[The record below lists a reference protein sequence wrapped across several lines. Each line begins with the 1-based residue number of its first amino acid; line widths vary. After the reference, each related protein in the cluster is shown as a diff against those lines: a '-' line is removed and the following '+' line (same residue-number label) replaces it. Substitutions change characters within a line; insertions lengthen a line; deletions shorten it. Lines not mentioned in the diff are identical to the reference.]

1 MRFIDRNL
9 QGARNSGPWEPSK
22 LPVLTIR
29 ISVFNLHYLF
39 APSKTIIL
47 VLQLCM
53 NPCLQFFGEGAIN
66 GIGKQQPR
74 LWLLVT
80 SSSSVTGA
88 LDHCSHTGLCHSG
101 NLPGGLSLFALCI
114 FRSFFW
120 RCSSIKCPRGIS
132 FTSQRPFLVNVFFFF
147 SESVASCTMPF

>member
-1 MRFIDRNL
+1 MWFIDRNL
-9 QGARNSGPWEPSK
+9 QGARNTGAWEPSQ
-22 LPVLTIR
+22 LPGLTA
-29 ISVFNLHYLF
+29 SLFNLHCLF
-39 APSKTIIL
+39 APSKTKIL

-74 LWLLVT
+74 LWLVVT
-80 SSSSVTGA
+80 SGNSVTGA

-101 NLPGGLSLFALCI
+101 NLPGVLSLFDLCI

-120 RCSSIKCPRGIS
+120 GCSSIKCPRGMS
-132 FTSQRPFLVNVFFFF
+132 FTSLRSFLVNGFLL
-147 SESVASCTMPF
+147 SESVSSWTMPF